1 MICPGVRGGAG
12 LVPVVGLIRSLS
24 ARVERDS
31 SQTCHH
37 GSLHPD
43 RRAPDPYRDS
53 EDRSEC
59 LQTRWIT
66 SLVSTLI
73 ATHTSSLLLPPR
85 TVELSHGARNGRT
98 RAGTGRRSVSR
109 LPT

>member
-31 SQTCHH
+31 SQTFPH

-43 RRAPDPYRDS
+43 RRTPAPCRDS

-59 LQTRWIT
+59 LQTKWIM
-66 SLVSTLI
+66 SSASTLI
-73 ATHTSSLLLPPR
+73 ATHTSSLSLRLVAAGALRAAPPPPPP
-85 TVELSHGARNGRT
+85 
-98 RAGTGRRSVSR
+98 AGTPLRSWS
-109 LPT
+109 